1 MYEMK
6 TFNRKMKYA
15 LLSIIS
21 NSTLIIMKAIAGL
34 VTGSVSIISEAIHSA
49 MDLVASIIAFFSVR
63 YASKPADEDH
73 PYGHG
78 KIENISGF
86 LEALLIFIAAII
98 IIKEAITKIIHPVA
112 INITTIAILVMVVS
126 ALINV
131 IVSRLLYKVA
141 QEEDSVALEADALH
155 LKTDV
160 YTSLGVGLGLLM
172 IKLTNWY
179 ILDSIIAIIV
189 ALIILK
195 EAWNLSVKAF
205 QPLLDARLCDEE
217 EACIMQV
224 IERYRDRYVNVHN
237 LRTRKAGHIKHIDFH
252 LCVDGD
258 QPVSVAH
265 QLCDEIEQALA
276 VEIKNTNV
284 SIHIEPCNCAE
295 GE

>member
-1 MYEMK
+1 MK

-15 LLSIIS
+15 LLSILS
-21 NSTLIIMKAIAGL
+21 NSTLIIMKTITGL
-34 VTGSVSIISEAIHSA
+34 ITGSVSIISEAIHSA

-63 YASKPADEDH
+63 YAAKPADEDH

-86 LEALLIFIAAII
+86 LEALLIFVAAII
-98 IIKEAITKIIHPVA
+98 IIKEAIAKIINPTA

-126 ALINV
+126 AVINA
-131 IVSRLLYKVA
+131 IVSSLLYKVA
-141 QEEDSVALEADALH
+141 REEDSVALEADALH

-160 YTSLGVGLGLLM
+160 YTSLGVGLGLLI
-172 IKLTNWY
+172 IKFTNWY
-179 ILDSIIAIIV
+179 IVDSIVAILV

-195 EAWNLSVKAF
+195 EAWHLSVKAF
-205 QPLLDARLCDEE
+205 QPLLDASLGEEDE
-217 EACIMQV
+217 AQIMQV
-224 IERYRDRYVNVHN
+224 IERYQDRYVNVHN

-252 LCVDGD
+252 LCVDGN

-265 QLCDEIEQALA
+265 QLCDEIEQELA
-276 VEIKNTNV
+276 EEIKNTCVN
-284 SIHIEPCNCAE
+284 IHIEPCDCRE